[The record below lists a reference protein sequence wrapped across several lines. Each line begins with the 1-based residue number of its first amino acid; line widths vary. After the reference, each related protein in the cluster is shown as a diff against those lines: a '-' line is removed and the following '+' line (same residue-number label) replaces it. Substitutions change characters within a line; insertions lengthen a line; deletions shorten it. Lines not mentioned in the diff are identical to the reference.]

1 MASTSDMLKK
11 ARINTY
17 LPLGMVEQLDAEAIR
32 LGMSRS
38 NVLCLCID
46 YYFRAQA
53 QEKVMNK
60 GAQMIDEVGIHAFL
74 EQYLKNKR

>member
-1 MASTSDMLKK
+1 MASTSDMIKK

-17 LPLGMVEQLDAEAIR
+17 LPLGMVEQLDTEAIR

-53 QEKVMNK
+53 QEKVMNRGMDMVSQLGWDNVK
-60 GAQMIDEVGIHAFL
+60 
-74 EQYLKNKR
+74 QYMNNKR

>member
-1 MASTSDMLKK
+1 MASTSDMIKK

-17 LPLGMVEQLDAEAIR
+17 LPMEMVEQLDQEAIR

-46 YYFRAQA
+46 YYFRAKE
-53 QEKVMNK
+53 QEKFMSRGMDMVSQLGWDNVSEYMN
-60 GAQMIDEVGIHAFL
+60 
-74 EQYLKNKR
+74 NKR